1 MPDTVTLLIEPL
13 AASADATTVDGTF
26 REVDA
31 SAPALR
37 VGELS
42 TQRGDGIF
50 ETIGVVDGH
59 AQEVR
64 PHLERLRNS
73 ARICEL
79 PEPNLAQWE
88 AAIARA
94 VRALP
99 TTGEFAL
106 KLVLSRGV
114 EHGPA
119 PTAWLHVSPAADFTG
134 PRERG
139 IRVVTLDRG
148 YDRGTAER
156 APWLLLGAKTLS
168 YAVNMAAL
176 REAHRRGADDTIFVT
191 SDGYVMEG
199 PTSSVILRHGD
210 VWSTPAPSGAI
221 LHGTTQLSL
230 FEHLEATERRTAY
243 RDIPV
248 DELGS
253 ADAIWLVSSVRLAA
267 ESRPSTG
274 HLPVPFDAE
283 ATREFNALPAE
294 SSRLSPG
301 AAAGDGECPR
311 SELRGTRSCRDQS
324 RLNRSGPRRSL
335 LSPAPTDSRRSS
347 WCRRTR

>member
-13 AASADATTVDGTF
+13 PPELTDAPLDATF

-31 SAPALR
+31 TAPALR

-59 AQEVR
+59 AQETR

-79 PEPNLAQWE
+79 PEPNLPQWE
-88 AAIARA
+88 AAIERA
-94 VRALP
+94 VTALP
-99 TTGEFAL
+99 ATGEFAL

-119 PTAWLHVSPAADFTG
+119 PTAWLHAAPAADFSEA
-134 PRERG
+134 RERG
-139 IRVVTLDRG
+139 IRAVTLDRG
-148 YDRGTAER
+148 YPRGTAER

-176 REAHRRGADDTIFVT
+176 REAKRRGADDAIFVT
-191 SDGYVMEG
+191 TDGYVMEG

-210 VWSTPAPSGAI
+210 VWSTPAPAGAI
-221 LHGTTQLSL
+221 LHGTTQLSV
-230 FEHLEATERRTAY
+230 FEHLEAAGRSTEY
-243 RDIPV
+243 GDIPV
-248 DELGS
+248 AELET
-253 ADAIWLVSSVRLAA
+253 ADAAWLVSSVRLAA
-267 ESRPSTG
+267 GIVELDGRPM
-274 HLPVPFDAE
+274 PYDAE
-283 ATREFNALPAE
+283 ETRKLNAY
-294 SSRLSPG
+294 
-301 AAAGDGECPR
+301 
-311 SELRGTRSCRDQS
+311 
-324 RLNRSGPRRSL
+324 L
-335 LSPAPTDSRRSS
+335 LSPRD
-347 WCRRTR
+347 

>member
-1 MPDTVTLLIEPL
+1 MAPTVTLLIQPL
-13 AASADATTVDGTF
+13 PAGEVDADLDATF

-59 AQEVR
+59 AQEAR
-64 PHLERLRNS
+64 AHLERLRNS

-79 PEPNLAQWE
+79 PEPNLPQWE

-94 VRALP
+94 VGSLP
-99 TTGEFAL
+99 ATGEFAL

-119 PTAWLHVSPAADFTG
+119 PTAWLHASAAADFTEV
-134 PRERG
+134 RERG

-148 YDRGTAER
+148 YARGTAER

-176 REAHRRGADDTIFVT
+176 REAKRRGADDTIFVT

-199 PTSSVILRHGD
+199 PTSSVIIRRGD
-210 VWSTPAPSGAI
+210 VYATPAPSGAI
-221 LHGTTQLSL
+221 LHGTTQQSL
-230 FEHLEATERRTAY
+230 FEHVEAAGGRTEY

-248 DELGS
+248 EELTT
-253 ADAIWLVSSVRLAA
+253 ADAAWLVSSVRLAA
-267 ESRPSTG
+267 GITDVDGAS
-274 HLPVPFDAE
+274 VPYDADE
-283 ATREFNALPAE
+283 TRALNAY
-294 SSRLSPG
+294 
-301 AAAGDGECPR
+301 
-311 SELRGTRSCRDQS
+311 
-324 RLNRSGPRRSL
+324 L
-335 LSPAPTDSRRSS
+335 LSPRD
-347 WCRRTR
+347 